1 MMEIPSNIWS
11 CNVEWRCWTH
21 LTHTYV
27 NSFNRPDACRP
38 RIFEDLFIK
47 SEKLKSSQSKK

>member
-1 MMEIPSNIWS
+1 MLNED
-11 CNVEWRCWTH
+11 VERI